1 MNSSNLVKAD
11 IARRTHV
18 PVSQIQ
24 DDTELSSLAIESLA
38 LVELL
43 IDIQERHGI
52 QLVVDDLRDLATVR
66 DLAALVERKFGAREK
81 TEGSSDARLC

>member
-1 MNSSNLVKAD
+1 MNPSNLVKAD

-18 PVSQIQ
+18 PASRIR
-24 DDTELSSLAIESLA
+24 DDTELASLAIESLA

-52 QLVVDDLRDLATVR
+52 QLIVDDLRDLATVR
-66 DLAALVERKFGAREK
+66 DLTALVERKFHARAKTHDSPGARV
-81 TEGSSDARLC
+81 C

>member
-81 TEGSSDARLC
+81 TEGSLGARLC